1 MFKSQADDKEFKIEV
16 KKFFVDTKGSGKK
29 EEPKQEEP
37 KQEEP
42 KQDTSEPVTV
52 DAKKNIKKSAK
63 ETMDAIINDPILK
76 KAFYK
81 QPSLLNLIMSAI
93 KGENPKGTGIVPA
106 QQIVRNYSISKAK
119 VSLGD
124 AFDYF
129 IPNKELTYTLISDT
143 IEFNLS
149 DKSSNP
155 ITFDSF
161 KVYSAKVNE
170 IKIGDLNLSLYDDK
184 KDVKIIVKKENKTER
199 KPNTFDVTFQKKYI
213 DKTTKK
219 SQTKS
224 INGIITIKSKEG
236 SGYFNGKKTN

>member
-1 MFKSQADDKEFKIEV
+1 
-16 KKFFVDTKGSGKK
+16 
-29 EEPKQEEP
+29 
-37 KQEEP
+37 
-42 KQDTSEPVTV
+42 
-52 DAKKNIKKSAK
+52 
-63 ETMDAIINDPILK
+63 MDAIINDPILK

-106 QQIVRNYSISKAK
+106 EQIVRNYSISKAK
-119 VSLGD
+119 GSLGD

-129 IPNKELTYTLISDT
+129 IPNKELTYTLINGT
-143 IEFNLS
+143 IDFNLS
-149 DKSSNP
+149 DKSGNP
-155 ITFDSF
+155 ITFDSLG
-161 KVYSAKVNE
+161 VYSSKVNE

-184 KDVKIIVKKENKTER
+184 KDVKIIIKKENKTER